1 MLVFGI
7 STAWYWI
14 IVLGYMFGL
23 IGVGAWTYRYQKR
36 QKDATEEHDDY
47 WISKRRNSALVVGCA
62 IAAGWFLMG
71 FITWAMYNTYM
82 FGIGGI
88 WAMVVPWTVLLF
100 CMVILVP
107 WVRRFKAISQ
117 PQMLQQRFGL
127 GLRVLVSPF
136 NMFCFIIWAAAEIWT
151 VALYIAP
158 GFGVEPWVLYFVF
171 AIPVALYMA
180 MGGFHAVISANLV
193 QFAMG
198 VTFVTIIF
206 IVMVTEAWSALP
218 AGQSMYDFLGSI
230 TPPGNAEGD
239 SALAWLSLGIPFAI
253 FSLIAL
259 LPGWVI
265 EEDWWLKAQSARS
278 THAARSG
285 IWANLAYNI
294 IWILALPSIIG
305 ILGLVLYPPA
315 TGYVEALE
323 ENAYNLM
330 PVFLADYMPTGLT
343 LVVFCLM
350 AGHAIATVA
359 TFTNV
364 SALNISYDVLQPLV
378 YRPRGWNDAQV
389 VWAGRIASLCVV
401 IGTLGVTF
409 LIDLLP
415 RGLWDAYYLSSG
427 VLSAAV
433 GISVLSM
440 FWKRANYAGAF
451 AASLVGGVTT
461 LVLYLVEKYVWEYD
475 WPVPVPQSMIDTY
488 YGYAVVGVV
497 AGLIALVV
505 VTLLAPKPAQAQ
517 LDAISAQPV
526 DDHMEFFA
534 GVRETY

>member
-1 MLVFGI
+1 MIVVGAI
-7 STAWYWI
+7 SAVYYWV
-14 IVLGYMFGL
+14 IVLGYMFVL
-23 IGVGAWTYRYQKR
+23 IGIGAWTYRYQKR
-36 QKDATEEHDDY
+36 QKTSTDEHDDY

-82 FGIGGI
+82 YGIGGI
-88 WAMVVPWTVLLF
+88 SAMVVPWTVLLF
-100 CMVILVP
+100 IMVGFVP
-107 WVRRFKAISQ
+107 LVRRFKAISQ

-151 VALYIAP
+151 VSLYIAP
-158 GFGVEPWVLYFVF
+158 EFGVSPWVLYIVF
-171 AIPVALYMA
+171 AVPVALYMA
-180 MGGFHAVISANLV
+180 MGGFHAVISANLL

-206 IVMVTEAWSALP
+206 VVMITKAWDALP
-218 AGQSMYDFLGSI
+218 AGQGMWHYLGNT
-230 TPPGNAEGD
+230 TPPGNTGGQ
-239 SALAWLSLGIPFAI
+239 SALSLFSLGIPFAI

-278 THAARSG
+278 THDARRG
-285 IWANLAYNI
+285 IWANLVYNI
-294 IWILALPSIIG
+294 IWILAIPSIVG
-305 ILGLVLYPPA
+305 LLGLALYPPA
-315 TGYVEALE
+315 QFDKLLSGD
-323 ENAYNLM
+323 AYQLM
-330 PVFLADYMPTGLT
+330 PVFLHQYMPTGLL
-343 LVVFCLM
+343 LVVLCLM

-378 YRPRGWNDAQV
+378 YRPRGWNDARV

-401 IGTLGVTF
+401 LGTLGVTF

-427 VLSAAV
+427 VLSASV

-440 FWKRANYAGAF
+440 FWKRTSYAGAF
-451 AASLVGGVTT
+451 VATLVGGVST
-461 LVLYLVEKYVWEYD
+461 LVLYLVEKYVWKYD
-475 WPVPVPQSMIDTY
+475 WPIPMPQTMVNTY
-488 YGYAVVGVV
+488 YAYAVVGVIIGFV
-497 AGLIALVV
+497 TLIV
-505 VTLLAPKPAQAQ
+505 VTLLTAKPSQAQ
-517 LDAISAQPV
+517 LDAIHAEPV
-526 DDHMEFFA
+526 DDHAEFFA